1 MTRGVKQDCPLS
13 PILFNIVM
21 DELMDKLGTRHEL
34 KPREDLEGFNALTFA
49 DDLVI
54 ASGTVHGK
62 AWLLTK
68 SPGILRGTLHAI

>member
-1 MTRGVKQDCPLS
+1 MG
-13 PILFNIVM
+13 
-21 DELMDKLGTRHEL
+21 KLGTRHEL
-34 KPREDLEGFNALTFA
+34 KPLEDLEDFNALTFA

-68 SPGILRGTLHAI
+68 SPGILQGMLHAN